1 MDSFTIYLH
10 LDSRKIQIVSTPMV
24 DNNPVL
30 MHKSKQISF
39 DKFISYVLDYGK
51 NYHQRLKELTDY
63 IVKNVNR
70 GNKNNAKA
78 KIQDRFKKLESEMSS
93 NSFAK
98 NVLIRIQTD
107 YLSAKAEGEKT
118 HTNIKI
124 ANIENNL
131 KKKYESD
138 LGALEKLFSFINNDF
153 YEVNNSEFSIFS
165 QVIMKVKNNKRLIMI
180 PINESLEPLANAFIY
195 AVYTGN
201 LWIHTCQRCGK
212 LFLSDTDEKY
222 CQAKACQHQIL
233 LDKWKNDREKNMNNE
248 TSHTLTI
255 FRGYLRKQKNC
266 LKNAGASE
274 QMLSMIEHKIKEL
287 GKEAT
292 ERASVFKDTNTTPDE
307 KFLNFCEET
316 KKQFKS
322 ECDRLKKEIKE
333 SKNPTQPT

>member
-1 MDSFTIYLH
+1 MQLFLCFVKRPLGDMPCLRLRIDFSLW
-10 LDSRKIQIVSTPMV
+10 D
-24 DNNPVL
+24 
-30 MHKSKQISF
+30 
-39 DKFISYVLDYGK
+39 FIGIGK
-51 NYHQRLKELTDY
+51 QRLQKALRFVELVGGVAAVQQLVHADVIFADKRKARFGIQLKGNRFTLRRKAALAVNHHPCCR
-63 IVKNVNR
+63 IVFDTSDNQNASRCRRNVYR
-70 GNKNNAKA
+70 
-78 KIQDRFKKLESEMSS
+78 
-93 NSFAK
+93 
-98 NVLIRIQTD
+98 
-107 YLSAKAEGEKT
+107 AE
-118 HTNIKI
+118 H
-124 ANIENNL
+124 AV
-131 KKKYESD
+131 
-138 LGALEKLFSFINNDF
+138 FSFINNDF
-153 YEVNNSEFSIFS
+153 CEADNSEFLIISH
-165 QVIMKVKNNKRLIMI
+165 VVLKAKNNKRLIMI

-195 AVYTGN
+195 AVYAGN

-287 GKEAT
+287 GKEAK

>member
-10 LDSRKIQIVSTPMV
+10 LDSRKLQIVSTPMV

-30 MHKSKQISF
+30 LHKTKTISF
-39 DKFISYVLDYGK
+39 DKFISYVLDYGEK
-51 NYHQRLKELTDY
+51 YHQRLKELTDY
-63 IVKNVNR
+63 IVINVNR

-78 KIQDRFKKLESEMSS
+78 NIQDGFRKLESEMTS

-98 NVLIRIQTD
+98 KILIRIQTD

-138 LGALEKLFSFINNDF
+138 LGALEKLITFINNDF

-180 PINESLEPLANAFIY
+180 PIDESLEPLANAFIY
-195 AVYTGN
+195 AIYAGN
-201 LWIHTCQRCGK
+201 LWIHTCHHCGN
-212 LFLSDTDEKY
+212 LFLSNNDAYY
-222 CQAKACQHQIL
+222 CQANACQHQIL
-233 LDKWKNDREKNMNNE
+233 LDKWKNDRQKNMNNE

-255 FRGYLRKQKNC
+255 FRGYLRKQKNSV
-266 LKNAGASE
+266 KNAGASE
-274 QMLSMIEHKIKEL
+274 QMLSVIEQRIKEL
-287 GKEAT
+287 GEEAT
-292 ERASVFKDTNTTPDE
+292 ERASVFKDTNTTPD
-307 KFLNFCEET
+307 KAFLNFCEET
-316 KKQFKS
+316 KKKFKA